1 MTDAELAQR
10 LAASEAEAAA
20 LRQELE
26 ETSRGLMAVY
36 AELTQQRE
44 ELERAR
50 TAAEHA
56 SQAKAAFLAN
66 MSHEIR
72 SPLNAVLGFTSLLL
86 DTTLD
91 AEQVDYAET
100 IRAAGNH
107 LRGVIDDI
115 LDLSK
120 IDSGRLELERIPF
133 DLVTCVEEA
142 VGIVAPKA
150 EEQGLALAALF
161 PPDAPVTPVGDPVRL
176 RQILV
181 NLLSNAVK
189 FTQRGEVSVEVVV
202 EPVDAARCR
211 LALRVRDTGIGIPAD
226 SVEKIFAPFTQADT
240 STTRNFG
247 GTGLGLA
254 ICRELSTRMGGG
266 ITVTSTVGVGSTF
279 TCTVEVGLAGPA
291 RLADPGDQPL
301 SGRRILVR
309 HEYPVVAESIARHL
323 GTWGAELTTDPS
335 IVDCA
340 VLGTLDFAPDVPVV
354 VAVPLAVRRTLPD
367 SALAVSVPVRR
378 TALRLAVL
386 AALGQHQ
393 PGPKPGTPKPA
404 PGRSLRILVAED
416 NLVNQRVA
424 ALMLERLG
432 YRADLVA
439 DGQQAVAAMLAQDY
453 DLVLM
458 DLHMPRLDGL
468 AAARQARERRPGNR
482 PRIVAMTASA
492 TDESRRACLSG
503 GMDDFLTKP
512 VEPAELARVVA
523 DAARHG
529 GKRRILYVD
538 DNPMIIAL
546 VERILRREPE
556 LTLLTAGRGDTALE
570 LAGRYLPDLV
580 FLDLHLPDMT
590 GQDLLKHLRADPRTR
605 TVPAIV
611 VSGAISAEAAEE
623 LDQLG
628 AAAIL
633 AKPFEPAQLRA
644 LVSSGAADAG

>member
-482 PRIVAMTASA
+482 LRIVAMTASA
-492 TDESRRACLSG
+492 TDDSRRACFAA
-503 GMDDFLTKP
+503 GMDGFLTKP
-512 VEPAELARVVA
+512 IEPAELARVVA
-523 DAARHG
+523 DAVPRTG
-529 GKRRILYVD
+529 QRRILYVD

-623 LDQLG
+623 LDRLG

>member
-189 FTQRGEVSVEVVV
+189 FTQRGEVSVEVAV

-393 PGPKPGTPKPA
+393 PGPKPATPKPA